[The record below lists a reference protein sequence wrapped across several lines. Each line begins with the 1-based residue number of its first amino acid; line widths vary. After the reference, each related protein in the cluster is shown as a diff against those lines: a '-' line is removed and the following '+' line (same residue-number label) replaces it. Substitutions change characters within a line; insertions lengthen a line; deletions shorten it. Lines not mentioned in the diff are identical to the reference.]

1 MHFHITELHNF
12 GGFFGGDT
20 VTLSGAPWGA
30 AEAEEQT
37 LTIDQAALTNVAD
50 RHTLSVGMVLELAF
64 AGERVETATLLGARD
79 PDQLRAA
86 LGPPSLPETLD
97 APLVLSFACAACGL
111 WVAVDPAMPPG
122 CPLCGASAGNTV

>member
-50 RHTLSVGMVLELAF
+50 RHTLSVGMVLDLVF

-111 WVAVDPAMPPG
+111 WVSNGSATPPN
-122 CPLCGASAGNTV
+122 CPVCGASGSIAP